1 MVTAVQIRDDLDAP
15 PAELA
20 NLDALWRDPE
30 NPPQSAAG
38 DFLIKVVQA
47 MPWLAESKVP
57 LEQLGWDA
65 TTVERAW
72 ADKRRSTVTGLL
84 TRLQQE
90 QQPADTANDQV
101 TGGGIG
107 G

>member
-1 MVTAVQIRDDLDAP
+1 L
-15 PAELA
+15 L
-20 NLDALWRDPE
+20 NLDVLWRDPQK
-30 NPPQSAAG
+30 PLRSAAG

-72 ADKRRSTVTGLL
+72 ADKRKANVNSLL
-84 TRLQQE
+84 QRLPVN
-90 QQPADTANDQV
+90 QPPQPNPPAQPDQGNAN
-101 TGGGIG
+101 IG

>member
-1 MVTAVQIRDDLDAP
+1 
-15 PAELA
+15 
-20 NLDALWRDPE
+20 LDALWRDPE

-47 MPWLAESKVP
+47 MPWLADSKVP
-57 LEQLGWDA
+57 LEQVGWDS

-72 ADKRRSTVTGLL
+72 ADKRRANVSSLL
-84 TRLQQE
+84 QRLPVN
-90 QQPADTANDQV
+90 QPPQPTDDVEDDDQV
-101 TGGGIG
+101 TGGGLG